1 MMQLV
6 TTLAEL
12 TSLLAQRL
20 GSRLP
25 DFQVFL
31 GYTPQCS
38 LTPPVQPGLA
48 VQMESA
54 ALSPLALGD
63 YLGREEGQS
72 TRGRKAQV
80 EFRLTLILPLSQME
94 QGEGYVQSLFESLLF
109 WDGPD
114 WLELSRLPMEF
125 HRQQQGLL
133 LPFTAKFEVLCL
145 QTQSSESFTSLRLDP
160 NWKGED

>member
-1 MMQLV
+1 MQLV
-6 TTLAEL
+6 TTLSEL
-12 TSLLAQRL
+12 TALLAQRL
-20 GSRLP
+20 SSRLP
-25 DFQVFL
+25 QLQVFL
-31 GYTPQCS
+31 EYAPQYS
-38 LTPPVQPGLA
+38 FTKPVQPGLA
-48 VQMESA
+48 VQMERA
-54 ALSPLALGD
+54 AFSPLALGD
-63 YLGREEGQS
+63 YLGQEEEAS
-72 TRGRKAQV
+72 TQGRKAQV

-133 LPFTAKFEVLCL
+133 LPFTAKFEVICL
-145 QTQSSESFTSLRLDP
+145 QTKTSGQFTSLRLDA